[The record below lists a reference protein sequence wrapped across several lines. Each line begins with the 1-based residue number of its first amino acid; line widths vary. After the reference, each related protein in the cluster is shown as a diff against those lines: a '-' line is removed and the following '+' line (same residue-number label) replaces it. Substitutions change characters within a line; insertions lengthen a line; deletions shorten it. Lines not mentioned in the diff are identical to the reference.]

1 MLTNLTAV
9 EDALTDDILG
19 AYPRWISLGQ
29 VSNPRETSM
38 GETGAFIAYGDQER
52 ERDLG
57 VADGFSGLVMGKE
70 DAMVSREIL
79 DILGID

>member
-1 MLTNLTAV
+1 
-9 EDALTDDILG
+9 
-19 AYPRWISLGQ
+19 
-29 VSNPRETSM
+29 M

-57 VADGFSGLVMGKE
+57 VSDGFSGIVMGKD

-79 DILGID
+79 EILEIYEKGSI